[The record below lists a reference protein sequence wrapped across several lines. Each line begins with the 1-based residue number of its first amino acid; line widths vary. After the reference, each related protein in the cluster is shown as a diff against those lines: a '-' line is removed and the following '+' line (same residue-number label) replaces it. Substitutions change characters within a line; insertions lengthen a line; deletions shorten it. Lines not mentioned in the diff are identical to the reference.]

1 MFESAYMPKDNT
13 RLGLLMMIGFC
24 VLAPASDALVKIL
37 GDGIPLLQVLIA
49 RFMAQ
54 LLLLRRNLWTSRH
67 YTWMRADRIGL
78 VILRSVL
85 HLVAIAFLFLSLRF
99 LPLAD
104 AIAIAYVLPFLILA
118 VGWFT
123 GDRTSPLTLGLCLL
137 GFVGTLMVVQ
147 PSFTDVGWPALL
159 PIVVAVLFTGF
170 MFITRKISRHIEP
183 IDLQAAN
190 GVCAMVILLPIALV
204 GKSLEIP
211 MLMMVPVSNVEL
223 LYLIGLGVLGTLAHL
238 MMTWALRFASAP
250 TVAPVQYLEIPFAAL
265 YGWLIFKDL
274 PNGLSA
280 IGIVVTITAGLLV
293 LRYSKASAP

>member
-1 MFESAYMPKDNT
+1 MPKDNT

-37 GDGIPLLQVLIA
+37 GAGIPLLQVVIA
-49 RFMAQ
+49 RFMVQ
-54 LLLLRRNLWTSRH
+54 LLLVRHNLWTSRH
-67 YTWMRADRIGL
+67 DTWLRADRISL

-85 HLVAIAFLFLSLRF
+85 HLVAITFFFLSLRY

-104 AIAIAYVLPFLILA
+104 AVAIAYVLPFLILG

-123 GDRTSPLTLGLCLL
+123 GDLASPLILGLCLL

-147 PSFTDVGWPALL
+147 PSFAEVGWPALL
-159 PIVVAVLFTGF
+159 PIAVAVLFTGF
-170 MFITRKISRHIEP
+170 MFITHKISKHIEP

-190 GVCAMVILLPIALV
+190 GVCAMVILLPIALL
-204 GKSLEIP
+204 GHALEIP
-211 MLMMVPVSNVEL
+211 TLMMAPVSNVEL
-223 LYLIGLGVLGTLAHL
+223 WYLIGLGVLGTLAHL
-238 MMTWALRFASAP
+238 MMTWALRFATAP

-274 PNGLSA
+274 PNVLSA
-280 IGIVVTITAGLLV
+280 IGILVTIIAGLLV
-293 LRYSKASAP
+293 VRYSKASAP

>member
-1 MFESAYMPKDNT
+1 
-13 RLGLLMMIGFC
+13 MMIGFC

-85 HLVAIAFLFLSLRF
+85 HLVAIAFFFLSLRY

-123 GDRTSPLTLGLCLL
+123 GDRASPLTLGLCLL

-147 PSFTDVGWPALL
+147 PSFADVGWPALL

-170 MFITRKISRHIEP
+170 MFITRKISKHIEP

>member
-1 MFESAYMPKDNT
+1 
-13 RLGLLMMIGFC
+13 MIGFC

-85 HLVAIAFLFLSLRF
+85 HLVAIAFLFLSLRY

-147 PSFTDVGWPALL
+147 PSFADVGWPALL
-159 PIVVAVLFTGF
+159 PIIVAVLFTGF
-170 MFITRKISRHIEP
+170 MFITRKISKHIEP

-280 IGIVVTITAGLLV
+280 IGVVVTIAAGLLV
-293 LRYSKASAP
+293 LRYSKTSAP

>member
-1 MFESAYMPKDNT
+1 
-13 RLGLLMMIGFC
+13 MMIGFC

-67 YTWMRADRIGL
+67 YTWMRADQIGL

-85 HLVAIAFLFLSLRF
+85 HLVAIAFLFLSLRY

-123 GDRTSPLTLGLCLL
+123 GDRTSPLNLGLCLL

-147 PSFTDVGWPALL
+147 PSFADVGWPALL

-170 MFITRKISRHIEP
+170 MFITRKISKHIEP

-190 GVCAMVILLPIALV
+190 GVCAMVILLPIAVV